1 MPEYRKT
8 DSFKSDYKQMIKN
21 NPELEK
27 SAKKAFRIFQ
37 QNPGHP
43 SLYIHRLDT
52 RKGIWGGHITDKYV
66 FTFHKEKGLNGE
78 LIYWFRRIGD
88 HTIYDK
94 P

>member
-8 DSFKSDYKQMIKN
+8 DHFKSDYKRLVKD

-27 SAKKAFRIFQ
+27 TAKKAFRLFQ

-43 SLYIHRLDT
+43 SLDIHGLDNN
-52 RKGIWGGHITDKYV
+52 KGIFGGHITDKYV
-66 FTFHKEKGLNGE
+66 FTFQKDKDENGE

-88 HTIYDK
+88 HAIYKK